1 MLLKAGNV
9 NWLKSEIV
17 EGLQRLI
24 SLRLKNAPSADTVT
38 ATAVVWFETVASRP
52 ISWDERLDRKRI
64 KTAFGELCATVDIF
78 PAPAQFLRVLPP
90 REQAL
95 CLPPPQSKELSAEN
109 REKLDL
115 LLKKLRKV

>member
-1 MLLKAGNV
+1 M
-9 NWLKSEIV
+9 NWLKSEII
-17 EGLQRLI
+17 EGLQKLLV
-24 SLRLKNAPSADTVT
+24 LRLKNSPASDTIT
-38 ATAVVWFETVASRP
+38 ATAMVWYESVISRP
-52 ISWDERLDRKRI
+52 IAWNEQLDRKRI
-64 KTAFGELCATVDIF
+64 KTAFSELCATVDIF

-115 LLKKLRKV
+115 LLKKLRKI